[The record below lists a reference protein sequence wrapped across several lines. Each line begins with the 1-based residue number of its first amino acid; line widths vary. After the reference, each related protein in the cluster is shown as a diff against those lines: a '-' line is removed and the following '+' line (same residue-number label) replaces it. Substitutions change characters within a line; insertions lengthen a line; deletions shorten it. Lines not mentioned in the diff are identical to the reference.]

1 MPWTGGDDIERVVRV
16 IDVERFTL
24 LTRNADR
31 IRDLY
36 AVFGEGA
43 EFHSSDVVRI
53 YNALGAGS
61 DIPSNG
67 SLSNYLV
74 TDERGGLLEKL
85 GSGRWRVLRVA
96 PSAPALDIERLVQ
109 SIDVERFG
117 ALPTQAARYREICR
131 AFGVGTE
138 FRLQDLMRACGVLG
152 CEVDACRRSSAP
164 KRLRD
169 EAKKGRLEVVRRGV
183 WRVLRV
189 EEQPTRF
196 DVEGLVQAIDVER
209 FLLLSTQA
217 ARVRAI
223 YAALGEGAE
232 FCSDDVMRAYEALGC
247 GVGTLSKPSVS
258 KWLRRDTK
266 GGLLEVVE
274 RGVWRVLRAE
284 EPLPRFD
291 VEGLVQSIGVERFAS
306 LPTQAARLRAIWAAF
321 GEGAKFRSGDVVRVY
336 DALGSG
342 FDTPNSRSLSS
353 YLTTDMKGGLL
364 EKLGV
369 EVWRVLRIEPDVQA
383 LDIECLVQ
391 SIDVER
397 FSELPTHAARIR
409 AIHSA
414 FDEGLE
420 FRVSDVVRAYRA
432 LDAGIDAPGFSTI
445 SRQLIQDTKTG
456 LLTKLARG
464 LWQVLD
470 APDEPPALDVASL
483 VQSIDVEQFSELPT
497 HTARLRA
504 IYAALGEGA
513 EFCSDDVMRAYEALG
528 CGVGTLSKPSVSKWL
543 RRDTKGG
550 LLEVVERGV
559 WRVLRAEEPLPRLD
573 VEGLARAIDVE
584 RFTSLPTQAARI
596 RAICA
601 ALGEGTGFRASDV
614 VRVYDALSAG
624 VDAPDSRSLSSY
636 LAKDAREG
644 LLEKLGVNVWRVLR
658 VKPGAPHLDVE
669 RLVQRI
675 DLEQFES
682 MSTLVARCREI
693 CRAFGEGTEFRRA
706 DMVRAYE
713 ALGCDVDERMKASIS
728 TQLHHA
734 ANQGMLDMVRYGVW
748 RVLHVE
754 PQLERQEP
762 LELEDIPARTS
773 AVDGEVFDELLVE
786 EFGLAEYLIPDY

>member
-1 MPWTGGDDIERVVRV
+1 MPWTGGDDIERLARV
-16 IDVERFTL
+16 IDVERFAS

-31 IRDLY
+31 IREIY
-36 AVFGEGA
+36 AALGEGA
-43 EFHSSDVVRI
+43 EFRSGDVVRV
-53 YNALGAGS
+53 YRALGAGA
-61 DIPSNG
+61 DIPSSG
-67 SLSNYLV
+67 SVSNYLNN
-74 TDERGGLLEKL
+74 DAKGGQLERL
-85 GSGRWRVLRVA
+85 GSGVWRVLRVA
-96 PSAPALDIERLVQ
+96 PSAPVLDIERLVQ

-164 KRLRD
+164 NRLRD

-223 YAALGEGAE
+223 YAALGVGAE

-247 GVGTLSKPSVS
+247 DVGTLSKPSVS
-258 KWLRRDTK
+258 MWLGRDTK
-266 GGLLEVVE
+266 GGRLEVVK
-274 RGVWRVLRAE
+274 RGVWRVL
-284 EPLPRFD
+284 
-291 VEGLVQSIGVERFAS
+291 
-306 LPTQAARLRAIWAAF
+306 
-321 GEGAKFRSGDVVRVY
+321 
-336 DALGSG
+336 
-342 FDTPNSRSLSS
+342 
-353 YLTTDMKGGLL
+353 
-364 EKLGV
+364 
-369 EVWRVLRIEPDVQA
+369 
-383 LDIECLVQ
+383 C
-391 SIDVER
+391 
-397 FSELPTHAARIR
+397 
-409 AIHSA
+409 
-414 FDEGLE
+414 
-420 FRVSDVVRAYRA
+420 
-432 LDAGIDAPGFSTI
+432 
-445 SRQLIQDTKTG
+445 
-456 LLTKLARG
+456 
-464 LWQVLD
+464 
-470 APDEPPALDVASL
+470 
-483 VQSIDVEQFSELPT
+483 
-497 HTARLRA
+497 
-504 IYAALGEGA
+504 
-513 EFCSDDVMRAYEALG
+513 
-528 CGVGTLSKPSVSKWL
+528 
-543 RRDTKGG
+543 
-550 LLEVVERGV
+550 
-559 WRVLRAEEPLPRLD
+559 AEEPLPRLD
-573 VEGLARAIDVE
+573 VEGLAQRIGVE

-601 ALGEGTGFRASDV
+601 AFGEGTGFRASDV

-636 LAKDAREG
+636 LTKDAREG
-644 LLEKLGVNVWRVLR
+644 LLEKLGVSVWRVLR

-693 CRAFGEGTEFRRA
+693 CHAFGEGTEFRRA

-713 ALGCDVDERMKASIS
+713 ALGCDVDERMKSSIS

-754 PQLERQEP
+754 PQLERHEP
-762 LELEDIPARTS
+762 LELEDIPVRTS

>member
-16 IDVERFTL
+16 IDVERFAS
-24 LTRNADR
+24 LTRNTDR
-31 IRDLY
+31 IREIY
-36 AVFGEGA
+36 AALGEDA
-43 EFHSSDVVRI
+43 EFRSGDVVRV
-53 YNALGAGS
+53 YRALGAGA
-61 DIPSNG
+61 DIPSSG
-67 SLSNYLV
+67 SLSNYLNN
-74 TDERGGLLEKL
+74 DAKGGQLKRL
-85 GSGRWRVLRVA
+85 GSGVWRVLRVA
-96 PSAPALDIERLVQ
+96 PSAPALDIERLVR

-169 EAKKGRLEVVRRGV
+169 EAKKGRLELVKRGV
-183 WRVLRV
+183 WRVL
-189 EEQPTRF
+189 
-196 DVEGLVQAIDVER
+196 
-209 FLLLSTQA
+209 
-217 ARVRAI
+217 
-223 YAALGEGAE
+223 
-232 FCSDDVMRAYEALGC
+232 C
-247 GVGTLSKPSVS
+247 
-258 KWLRRDTK
+258 
-266 GGLLEVVE
+266 
-274 RGVWRVLRAE
+274 
-284 EPLPRFD
+284 
-291 VEGLVQSIGVERFAS
+291 
-306 LPTQAARLRAIWAAF
+306 
-321 GEGAKFRSGDVVRVY
+321 
-336 DALGSG
+336 
-342 FDTPNSRSLSS
+342 
-353 YLTTDMKGGLL
+353 
-364 EKLGV
+364 
-369 EVWRVLRIEPDVQA
+369 
-383 LDIECLVQ
+383 
-391 SIDVER
+391 
-397 FSELPTHAARIR
+397 
-409 AIHSA
+409 
-414 FDEGLE
+414 
-420 FRVSDVVRAYRA
+420 
-432 LDAGIDAPGFSTI
+432 
-445 SRQLIQDTKTG
+445 
-456 LLTKLARG
+456 
-464 LWQVLD
+464 
-470 APDEPPALDVASL
+470 
-483 VQSIDVEQFSELPT
+483 
-497 HTARLRA
+497 
-504 IYAALGEGA
+504 
-513 EFCSDDVMRAYEALG
+513 
-528 CGVGTLSKPSVSKWL
+528 
-543 RRDTKGG
+543 
-550 LLEVVERGV
+550 
-559 WRVLRAEEPLPRLD
+559 AEEPLPRLD
-573 VEGLARAIDVE
+573 VEGLAQRIGVE